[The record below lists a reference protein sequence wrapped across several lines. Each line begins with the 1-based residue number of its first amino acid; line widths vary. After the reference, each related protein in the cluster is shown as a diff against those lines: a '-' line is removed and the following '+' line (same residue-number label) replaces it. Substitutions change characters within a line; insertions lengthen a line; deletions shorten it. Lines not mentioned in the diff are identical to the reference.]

1 MATLTK
7 EQVEQKKQLLAEK
20 LDQIKVIDQELK
32 DSGIMELSEEELV
45 EVTGGETMRE
55 MTQRVAKE
63 VIGFL
68 KARKSKG

>member
-32 DSGIMELSEEELV
+32 DSGIMELSEEELD
-45 EVTGGETMRE
+45 EVAGGESMRE

-63 VIGFL
+63 VMGSL
-68 KARKSKG
+68 KARKRK